1 MTLLKRILL
10 TLLLLA
16 VTAYLVLAVTAFS
29 RKPKGNICLDVELN
43 IKDSVTTGFITKQEV
58 LNLLGSKKANPIGR
72 VLDSINS
79 QTLEDILASHPLIKR
94 VDCFKSPSGKVCFD
108 ITQRQPVLRVMSS
121 TGEDYYLDDEGNIMP
136 ASSRNTTR
144 LAVVT
149 GNVNKSF
156 AQNELYKFGIFLQE
170 NEFWNNE
177 IEQIHVLKG
186 NNIEFVPLVGDHI
199 VYMGKLDNYERK
211 LERLKKFYTKALNEV
226 GWNKYSRINIEFS
239 NQIICT
245 KRD

>member
-10 TLLLLA
+10 TLLLVA
-16 VTAYLVLAVTAFS
+16 VTAYLIAAVTAFS
-29 RKPKGNICLDVELN
+29 RKPKGIACQDVEVY

-58 LNLLGSKKANPIGR
+58 LNMLGAKRANPVGK

-79 QTLEDILASHPLIKR
+79 QTLEDIVATHPLIKR
-94 VDCFKSPSGKVCFD
+94 VDCYKSPSGKICFD
-108 ITQRQPVLRVMSS
+108 IAQRQPVLRVMSS
-121 TGEDYYLDDEGNIMP
+121 SGEDYYLDNEGNIMP
-136 ASSRNTTR
+136 ASIRNVAR

-156 AQNELYKFGIFLQE
+156 AQNELYKFGIFLQKDQ
-170 NEFWNNE
+170 FWNNQ
-177 IEQIHVLKG
+177 IEQINVQRG
-186 NNIEFVPLVGDHI
+186 NNLEFVPLVGDHV
-199 VYMGKLDNYERK
+199 VYMGKLDGYEHK

-245 KRD
+245 KR